1 MASRFN
7 FHHPLLIFSALMTL
21 NAFPNSKKSFRTFV
35 TLKSYHLAQSGN
47 ALPNHHIQLKV
58 KLGEKETSSLPQ
70 RELAWTLPTGGTKA
84 INQTFEI
91 PFEVLSSD
99 SFSFEVQMLR
109 EGKTI
114 EPCRFAVT
122 QVSQYNRNYVCR
134 SDVNHQTRNQNLPS
148 NKISKEA
155 IEVRVFTSLNTPK
168 KEIPRQVIALN

>member
-1 MASRFN
+1 MVSRLFS
-7 FHHPLLIFSALMTL
+7 FHPILVIFGLMSVK
-21 NAFPNSKKSFRTFV
+21 AFPDSTKAFRTFV

-47 ALPNHHIQLKV
+47 ALANHQIQIKV
-58 KLGEKETSSLPQ
+58 KLGEKETSALPQ

-99 SFSFEVQMLR
+99 SFSFEVQLLR

-114 EPCRFAVT
+114 EPCRFTVT
-122 QVSQYNRNYVCR
+122 QVSKYNRNYVCR

-148 NKISKEA
+148 DKISKEA

-168 KEIPRQVIALN
+168 KEIPRQVIALK